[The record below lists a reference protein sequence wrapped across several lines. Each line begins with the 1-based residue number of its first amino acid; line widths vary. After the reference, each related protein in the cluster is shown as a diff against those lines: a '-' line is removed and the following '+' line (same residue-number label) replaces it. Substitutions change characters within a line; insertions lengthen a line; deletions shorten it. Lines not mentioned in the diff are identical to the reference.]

1 MTEKLACPSRF
12 IVPWSEND
20 DATLRRMAAEGAWA
34 CEIGEAL
41 GRSKNSV
48 IGRSHRLGVQLLG
61 GKSGP
66 KPQQAAKPRAPCPVK
81 SPVLPVERAV
91 TLVIPPIAPLPA
103 ETFPQMIRLVQ
114 LRERTCRWPY
124 GDPKQDS
131 FRFCGKETDG
141 TGPYC
146 AEHHAMSIVKTKAA

>member
-1 MTEKLACPSRF
+1 MTEKLACPSR
-12 IVPWSEND
+12 IVVPWSGNA

-48 IGRSHRLGVQLLG
+48 IGRSHRLGVQLFG
-61 GKSGP
+61 GNSGP
-66 KPQQAAKPRAPCPVK
+66 KPQQAAKPRAPRPVK
-81 SPVLPVERAV
+81 PPVQPPAV
-91 TLVIPPIAPLPA
+91 TPDLIPPIAPLPA
-103 ETFPQMIRLVQ
+103 ETFPQMISLVQ

-131 FRFCGKETDG
+131 FRFCGNETDG
-141 TGPYC
+141 IGPYC